1 MGEGF
6 INWRYIVVEKNPIL
20 DMKGLS
26 YSMSSLFDYLR
37 YVPGLSRAQVFS
49 SIFSS
54 SVCTPMDNYGCTW
67 NSFKAKD
74 RCLDTVQYALHSGTD
89 RAHPEGTPSMS
100 TSMHP
105 IVEPLVVGQVFAG
118 LEA

>member
-6 INWRYIVVEKNPIL
+6 INWGCIVVETNPIL

-26 YSMSSLFDYLR
+26 YSMSHLFDYLR
-37 YVPGLSRAQVFS
+37 DVPCLRRAQVFS

-54 SVCTPMDNYGCTW
+54 IFSSFACTPMDNYGCRW

-74 RCLDTVQYALHSGTD
+74 RCLDTVQ
-89 RAHPEGTPSMS
+89 
-100 TSMHP
+100 
-105 IVEPLVVGQVFAG
+105 
-118 LEA
+118 